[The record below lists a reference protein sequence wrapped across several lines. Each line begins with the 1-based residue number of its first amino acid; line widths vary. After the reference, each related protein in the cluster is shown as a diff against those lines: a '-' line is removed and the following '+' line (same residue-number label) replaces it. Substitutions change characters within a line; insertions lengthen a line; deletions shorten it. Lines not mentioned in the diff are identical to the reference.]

1 MGVLE
6 TILTTLLASGVWL
19 VLLAFLGKS
28 LITNWLSKD
37 IEQLKGRIAA
47 QNIEKQIVLSRVSE
61 MRAEAISQI
70 YLGLVAYVDEAKKFV
85 HRAEHVAEEER
96 DELLNSLS
104 DSANRFRD
112 IYRTNHL
119 YLSKATCA
127 NIQRVFREAQ
137 IPAHRFIFALGIYV
151 SEGETAEDAYVKE
164 FEIAFVSFADK
175 IPPILEDLENQFRA
189 LLGVEN

>member
-85 HRAEHVAEEER
+85 HRAEHVAEAHHLLDGARLAFLHHRRRLPSSSRHDVAGVSNCRDWLPATRSRSSSCPLPSPQLTPHLTLTPPRGQRRGER
-96 DELLNSLS
+96 RPPLWLLL
-104 DSANRFRD
+104 RPQPTTHQLQRQH
-112 IYRTNHL
+112 HL
-119 YLSKATCA
+119 
-127 NIQRVFREAQ
+127 
-137 IPAHRFIFALGIYV
+137 
-151 SEGETAEDAYVKE
+151 
-164 FEIAFVSFADK
+164 
-175 IPPILEDLENQFRA
+175 PPPP
-189 LLGVEN
+189 